1 MQTIAKNSSPP
12 GPLSGIKVLELGQF
26 IAGPFAGTIL
36 GYFGAEVIKIEPL
49 GGEGDQLRKFRDVD
63 STGTSYWW
71 YSLGRNKKSVC
82 IDLRKDQGQ
91 ELVKQLAAKS
101 DVLIENFKP
110 GRSSA
115 IFGLSLCSERL
126 SNMLK

>member
-1 MQTIAKNSSPP
+1 MQQARV

-26 IAGPFAGTIL
+26 IAGPFCGTIL
-36 GYFGAEVIKIEPL
+36 GYYGAEVIKVEPL
-49 GGEGDQLRKFRDVD
+49 GEGDQLRKFRDVD

-82 IDLRKDQGQ
+82 VDLRKEEGQ
-91 ELVKQLAAKS
+91 EIIRKLAKQS

-110 GRSSA
+110 GK
-115 IFGLSLCSERL
+115 LL
-126 SNMLK
+126 SNV